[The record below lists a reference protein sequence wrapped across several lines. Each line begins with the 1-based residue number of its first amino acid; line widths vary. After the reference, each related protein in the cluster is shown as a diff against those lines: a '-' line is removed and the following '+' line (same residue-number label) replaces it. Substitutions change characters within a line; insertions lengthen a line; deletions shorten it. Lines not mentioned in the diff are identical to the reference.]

1 MINFEKKSKM
11 KNLTLTN
18 KNIPTLDFKESKLS
32 KKDITTINK
41 FKSLVINNG
50 DDGLREIS
58 QILNEKSLK
67 SFKVK
72 KSEFKKAD
80 RLLNDDI
87 KNAILIAYA
96 NIKKYHEK
104 QLEGLSIK
112 SIETTKGIKLWSEFR
127 PIDVVGLYVP
137 GGTAP
142 LFSSFLMQAIP
153 AIIAGC
159 KDIIVCTPPDKN
171 GKIDPTILWVANL
184 LNIKNIFK
192 VGGSQAIFA
201 MAYGTKSVPK
211 CLKIFGP
218 GNQYVTLAKILVS
231 NDVPI
236 DMPAGPSEVYVVSD
250 DENKTDIIA
259 SDLLSQLEHS
269 KDAKAVLVSKN
280 KSLIKNISKEIDL
293 QKNLLNRQNILKSS
307 QKNIYLV
314 NAAND
319 QQIVDFI
326 NINAPEHLILL
337 DEDFSKIVPY
347 INNAGSV
354 FCGKYSPESFGDYAS
369 GSNHTLPTARSAK
382 TYSGLSVKDFGK
394 IITFQTASPEGFV
407 NLAPTIK
414 ILAKAECLDAHAKA
428 VSIREKYAEQD
439 NIVKPRTSFIKRAT
453 NETSIFIN
461 LNIDGTGN
469 YNINTG
475 LKYFDHMLEQFAKHG
490 RFDITINSIGDLEID
505 EHHTIE
511 DVAIAL
517 GDAFK
522 QALGDR
528 KNIERYS
535 SNQSLVMDETIS
547 NVSID
552 MASRNLLKMKTSK
565 LREYVGDFPTEMF
578 EHFFISFVNTLSF
591 TCHIDTKGSNSHHI
605 VEATFKSFTRALSD
619 ALKENNKNIAST
631 KGVL

>member
-1 MINFEKKSKM
+1 M
-11 KNLTLTN
+11 KYIKLT
-18 KNIPTLDFKESKLS
+18 KNIPTLDFQESKMPI
-32 KKDITTINK
+32 KDINTVKK
-41 FKSLVINNG
+41 FKSLILDNG
-50 DDGLREIS
+50 DDGIREIS
-58 QILNEKSLK
+58 MLLNERPLK
-67 SFKVK
+67 NFKVSN
-72 KSEFKKAD
+72 SEFKKAD
-80 RLLNDDI
+80 KLLDDDI
-87 KNAILIAYA
+87 KNAILVAYS

-184 LNIKNIFK
+184 LNVKNIFK

-201 MAYGTKSVPK
+201 MTYGTKSIPK

-218 GNQYVTLAKILVS
+218 GNQYVTLAKMLVS
-231 NDVPI
+231 NEVSI

-337 DEDFSKIVPY
+337 DEDFSKIAPY

-394 IITFQTASPEGFV
+394 IITFQTATPEGFI
-407 NLAPTIK
+407 NLAPTVK
-414 ILAKAECLDAHAKA
+414 ILAKAECLDAHAHA
-428 VSIREKYAEQD
+428 VSIREKYAVQD

-453 NETSIFIN
+453 NETNIFIN

-517 GDAFK
+517 GNAFK

-528 KNIERYS
+528 QNIERYS

-631 KGVL
+631 KGIL

>member
-1 MINFEKKSKM
+1 M
-11 KNLTLTN
+11 KNLTLSN

-32 KKDITTINK
+32 KKDISTINK

-50 DDGLREIS
+50 DDGLKEIS
-58 QILNEKSLK
+58 QILNEKSLN
-67 SFKVK
+67 SFKVT

-104 QLEGLSIK
+104 QLKGLSVDD
-112 SIETTKGIKLWSEFR
+112 IETTKGIKLWSEFK
-127 PIDVVGLYVP
+127 PIDVIGLYVP

-159 KDIIVCTPPDKN
+159 NNIVVCTPPKKDGN
-171 GKIDPTILWVANL
+171 IDPAILWVANL

-192 VGGSQAIFA
+192 VGGSQAVFA
-201 MAYGTKSVPK
+201 MAYGTKSIPK

-218 GNQYVTLAKILVS
+218 GNQYVTEAKMLVS
-231 NDVPI
+231 KDVSI
-236 DMPAGPSEVYVVSD
+236 DMPAGPSEVYVVSN
-250 DENKTDIIA
+250 DENKLDIIA

-269 KDAKAVLVSKN
+269 KDAKAVLISQN
-280 KSLIKNISKEIDL
+280 KSLIKNISNEINI
-293 QKNLLNRQNILKSS
+293 QNNALNRQEILKSS
-307 QKNIYLV
+307 INNIYLV
-314 NAAND
+314 NASSD
-319 QQIVDFI
+319 QQIIDFI

-337 DEDFSKIVPY
+337 DNDFSKIAPY

-354 FCGKYSPESFGDYAS
+354 FCGNYSPESFGDYAS
-369 GSNHTLPTARSAK
+369 GSNHTLPTSGAAK

-394 IITFQTASPEGFV
+394 IITFQTATAEGFM
-407 NLAPTIK
+407 NLAPAVK
-414 ILAKAECLDAHAKA
+414 ILAEAENLDAHARA
-428 VSIREKYAEQD
+428 VDIREKYAIQD
-439 NIVKPRTSFIKRAT
+439 TYQKPRTSFIKRTT

-469 YNINTG
+469 YNVDTG

-490 RFDITINSIGDLEID
+490 SFDITINSIGDLEID

-522 QALGDR
+522 QALGER

-535 SNQSLVMDETIS
+535 SNESLVMDETIS

-552 MASRNLLKMKTSK
+552 MSSRNLLKMKTSK
-565 LREYVGDFPTEMF
+565 LREYVGDFPTEML

-591 TCHIDTKGSNSHHI
+591 TCHIDTRGTNSHHI
-605 VEATFKSFTRALSD
+605 VEATFKSFTRALSG
-619 ALKENNKNIAST
+619 ALIHNNKNIAST
-631 KGVL
+631 KGML

>member
-1 MINFEKKSKM
+1 M
-11 KNLTLTN
+11 KNLTLK

-32 KKDITTINK
+32 RKDINTINK
-41 FKSLVINNG
+41 FKSLVINDG
-50 DDGLREIS
+50 DNGLREIS
-58 QILNEKSLK
+58 KILKEKSLN
-67 SFKVK
+67 SFKVT

-80 RLLNDDI
+80 KLLNDDI

-112 SIETTKGIKLWSEFR
+112 DIETTKGVKLWSEFK
-127 PIDVVGLYVP
+127 PIDVIGLYIP

-159 KDIIVCTPPDKN
+159 NNIVVCTPPNKN
-171 GKIDPTILWVANL
+171 GNIDPAILWVADL

-192 VGGSQAIFA
+192 VGGSQAVFA
-201 MAYGTKSVPK
+201 MAYGTKSIPK

-218 GNQYVTLAKILVS
+218 GNQYVTEAKMLVS
-231 NDVPI
+231 KDISI
-236 DMPAGPSEVYVVSD
+236 DMPAGPSEVYVVSN
-250 DENKTDIIA
+250 DENKLDIIA

-269 KDAKAVLVSKN
+269 KDAKAVLISQN
-280 KSLIKNISKEIDL
+280 KSLIKNISSEINI
-293 QKNLLNRQNILKSS
+293 QNNALNRQEILKSS
-307 QKNIYLV
+307 INNIYLV
-314 NAAND
+314 NASSD
-319 QQIVDFI
+319 QQVIDFI

-337 DEDFSKIVPY
+337 DNDFSKIAPY

-354 FCGKYSPESFGDYAS
+354 FCGNYSPESFGDYAS
-369 GSNHTLPTARSAK
+369 GSNHTLPTSGAAK

-394 IITFQTASPEGFV
+394 IITFQTATAEGFM
-407 NLAPTIK
+407 NLAPAVK
-414 ILAKAECLDAHAKA
+414 ILAEAENLDAHAKA
-428 VSIREKYAEQD
+428 VDIREKYAIQD
-439 NIVKPRTSFIKRAT
+439 TYQKPRTSFIKRTT

-469 YNINTG
+469 YNVDTG

-490 RFDITINSIGDLEID
+490 SFDITINSIGDLEID

-522 QALGDR
+522 QALGER

-535 SNQSLVMDETIS
+535 SNESLVMDETIS

-552 MASRNLLKMKTSK
+552 MSSRNLLKMKTSK

-591 TCHIDTKGSNSHHI
+591 TCHIDTKGTNSHHI
-605 VEATFKSFTRALSD
+605 VEATFKSFTRALST
-619 ALKENNKNIAST
+619 ALIQNNKNIAST
-631 KGVL
+631 KGML

>member
-1 MINFEKKSKM
+1 M
-11 KNLTLTN
+11 KNLTLK

-32 KKDITTINK
+32 RKDINTINK
-41 FKSLVINNG
+41 FKSLVINDG
-50 DDGLREIS
+50 DNGLREIS
-58 QILNEKSLK
+58 KILKEKSLN
-67 SFKVK
+67 SFKVT

-80 RLLNDDI
+80 KLLNDDI

-112 SIETTKGIKLWSEFR
+112 DIETTKGIKLWSEFK
-127 PIDVVGLYVP
+127 PIDVIGLYIP

-159 KDIIVCTPPDKN
+159 NNIVVCTPPNKN
-171 GKIDPTILWVANL
+171 GNIDPAILWVADL

-192 VGGSQAIFA
+192 VGGSQAVFA
-201 MAYGTKSVPK
+201 MAYGTKSIPK

-218 GNQYVTLAKILVS
+218 GNQYVTEAKMLVS
-231 NDVPI
+231 KDISI
-236 DMPAGPSEVYVVSD
+236 DMPAGPSEVYVVSN
-250 DENKTDIIA
+250 DENKLDIIA

-269 KDAKAVLVSKN
+269 KDAKAVLISQN
-280 KSLIKNISKEIDL
+280 KSLIKNISNEINI
-293 QKNLLNRQNILKSS
+293 QNNALNRQEILKSS
-307 QKNIYLV
+307 INNIYLV
-314 NAAND
+314 NASSD
-319 QQIVDFI
+319 QQIIDFI

-337 DEDFSKIVPY
+337 DNDFSKIAPY

-354 FCGKYSPESFGDYAS
+354 FCGNYSPESFGDYAS
-369 GSNHTLPTARSAK
+369 GSNHTLPTSGAAK

-394 IITFQTASPEGFV
+394 IITFQTATAEGFM
-407 NLAPTIK
+407 NLGPVVK
-414 ILAKAECLDAHAKA
+414 ILAEAENLDAHAKA
-428 VSIREKYAEQD
+428 VDIRESYALQD
-439 NIVKPRTSFIKRAT
+439 TYQKPRTSFIKRTT

-469 YNINTG
+469 YNIDTG

-490 RFDITINSIGDLEID
+490 NFDITINSIGDLEID

-522 QALGDR
+522 QALGER

-535 SNQSLVMDETIS
+535 SNESLVMDETIS

-552 MASRNLLKMKTSK
+552 MSSRNLLKMKTSK
-565 LREYVGDFPTEMF
+565 LREYVGDFPTEML

-591 TCHIDTKGSNSHHI
+591 TCHIDTRGTNSHHI
-605 VEATFKSFTRALSD
+605 VEATFKSFTRALSG
-619 ALKENNKNIAST
+619 ALIHNNKNIAST
-631 KGVL
+631 KGML

>member
-1 MINFEKKSKM
+1 M
-11 KNLTLTN
+11 KNLTLR
-18 KNIPTLDFKESKLS
+18 KNIPTLDFKKSKLS
-32 KKDITTINK
+32 RKDINTINK

-58 QILNEKSLK
+58 KILKEKSLN
-67 SFKVK
+67 SFKVT

-80 RLLNDDI
+80 QLLNDDI

-112 SIETTKGIKLWSEFR
+112 NIETTKGVKLWSEFKA
-127 PIDVVGLYVP
+127 IDVVGLYIP

-142 LFSSFLMQAIP
+142 LFSSLLMQAIP

-159 KDIIVCTPPDKN
+159 NNIVVCTPPNKSGN
-171 GKIDPTILWVANL
+171 IDPAILWVASL
-184 LNIKNIFK
+184 LNIKNIYK

-201 MAYGTKSVPK
+201 MAYGTKSIPK

-218 GNQYVTLAKILVS
+218 GNQYVTEAKILVS
-231 NDVPI
+231 KDVSI
-236 DMPAGPSEVYVVSD
+236 DMPAGPSEVYVVSN
-250 DENKTDIIA
+250 DENKLDIIA

-269 KDAKAVLVSKN
+269 KDAKAVLISQN
-280 KSLIKNISKEIDL
+280 KSVIENISHEINIQNNSLTRQEIL
-293 QKNLLNRQNILKSS
+293 QSS
-307 QKNIYLV
+307 INNIYLV
-314 NAAND
+314 DASSD
-319 QQIVDFI
+319 QQVIDFI

-337 DEDFSKIVPY
+337 DNDFSKIAPY

-354 FCGKYSPESFGDYAS
+354 FCGNYSPESFGDYAS
-369 GSNHTLPTARSAK
+369 GSNHTLPTSGAAK

-394 IITFQTASPEGFV
+394 IITFQTATAEGFM
-407 NLAPTIK
+407 NLAPAVK
-414 ILAKAECLDAHAKA
+414 ILAEAESLDAHTKA
-428 VSIREKYAEQD
+428 VDIREKYAIQD
-439 NIVKPRTSFIKRAT
+439 TYQKPRTSFIKRTT

-469 YNINTG
+469 YNVDTG

-490 RFDITINSIGDLEID
+490 SFDITINSIGDLEID

-522 QALGDR
+522 QALGER

-535 SNQSLVMDETIS
+535 SNESLVMDETIS

-552 MASRNLLKMKTSK
+552 MSSRNLLKMKTSK

-591 TCHIDTKGSNSHHI
+591 TCHIDTKGTNSHHI
-605 VEATFKSFTRALSD
+605 VEATFKSFTRALST
-619 ALKENNKNIAST
+619 ALIQNNKNIAST
-631 KGVL
+631 KGML

>member
-1 MINFEKKSKM
+1 M
-11 KNLTLTN
+11 KNIRLT
-18 KNIPTLDFKESKLS
+18 KNIPTLDFQESKLS
-32 KKDITTINK
+32 RKDINTVK
-41 FKSLVINNG
+41 RFKSLVLDNG
-50 DDGLREIS
+50 DDGIREIS
-58 QILNEKSLK
+58 KLLKEKALNN
-67 SFKVK
+67 FKVTN
-72 KSEFKKAD
+72 SEFKQAD
-80 RLLNDDI
+80 KLLSDDI
-87 KNAILIAYA
+87 KNAILIAYS

-112 SIETTKGIKLWSEFR
+112 SIETTKGIKLWSEFK

-159 KDIIVCTPPDKN
+159 KNIIVCTPPDKN

-218 GNQYVTLAKILVS
+218 GNQYVTLAKMLVS
-231 NDVPI
+231 NNVSI

-250 DENKTDIIA
+250 DEDKIDIIA

-269 KDAKAVLVSKN
+269 KDAKAVLISKN
-280 KSLIKNISKEIDL
+280 KSLVKTISKEIDL
-293 QKNLLNRQNILKSS
+293 QKKLLNRQNILISS
-307 QKNIYLV
+307 LKNIYLV

-319 QQIVDFI
+319 QQIIDFI

-337 DEDFSKIVPY
+337 DEDFSKIAPY

-394 IITFQTASPEGFV
+394 IITFQTASTEGFI
-407 NLAPTIK
+407 NLAPTVK

-428 VSIREKYAEQD
+428 VSIREKYAEED
-439 NIVKPRTSFIKRAT
+439 NIVKPRTSFIKRDTKET
-453 NETSIFIN
+453 NIYIN

-511 DVAIAL
+511 DVAITL

-528 KNIERYS
+528 TNIERYS

-552 MASRNLLKMKTSK
+552 MASRNLLKMQTSK

-619 ALKENNKNIAST
+619 ALKQNNKNIAST
-631 KGVL
+631 KGIL

>member
-1 MINFEKKSKM
+1 M
-11 KNLTLTN
+11 KNIRLT
-18 KNIPTLDFKESKLS
+18 KNIPTLDFQESKLS
-32 KKDITTINK
+32 RKDINTVK
-41 FKSLVINNG
+41 RFKSLVLDNG
-50 DDGLREIS
+50 DDGIREIS
-58 QILNEKSLK
+58 KLLKEKALNN
-67 SFKVK
+67 FKVTN
-72 KSEFKKAD
+72 SEFKQAD
-80 RLLNDDI
+80 KLLSDDI
-87 KNAILIAYA
+87 KNAILIAYS

-112 SIETTKGIKLWSEFR
+112 SIETTKGIKLWSEFK

-159 KDIIVCTPPDKN
+159 KNIIVCTPPDKN

-218 GNQYVTLAKILVS
+218 GNQYVTLAKMLVS
-231 NDVPI
+231 NNVSI

-250 DENKTDIIA
+250 DEDKIDIIA

-269 KDAKAVLVSKN
+269 KDAKAVLISKN
-280 KSLIKNISKEIDL
+280 KSLVKTISKEIDL
-293 QKNLLNRQNILKSS
+293 QKKLLNRQNILISS
-307 QKNIYLV
+307 LKNIYLV

-319 QQIVDFI
+319 QQIIDFI

-337 DEDFSKIVPY
+337 DEDFSKIAPY

-394 IITFQTASPEGFV
+394 IITFQTASPEGFI
-407 NLAPTIK
+407 NLAPTVK

-428 VSIREKYAEQD
+428 VSIREKYAEED
-439 NIVKPRTSFIKRAT
+439 NIVKPRTSFIKRDT
-453 NETSIFIN
+453 KETSIYIN

-511 DVAIAL
+511 DVAITL

-528 KNIERYS
+528 TNIERYS

-619 ALKENNKNIAST
+619 ALKQNNKNIAST
-631 KGVL
+631 KGIL

>member
-1 MINFEKKSKM
+1 M
-11 KNLTLTN
+11 KNLTLR

-32 KKDITTINK
+32 RKDINTINK
-41 FKSLVINNG
+41 FKSLVINDG
-50 DDGLREIS
+50 DNGLREIS
-58 QILNEKSLK
+58 KILKEKSLN
-67 SFKVK
+67 SFKVT

-80 RLLNDDI
+80 KLLNDDI

-112 SIETTKGIKLWSEFR
+112 DIETTKGIKLWSEFK
-127 PIDVVGLYVP
+127 PIDVIGLYIP

-159 KDIIVCTPPDKN
+159 NNIVVCTPPNKN
-171 GKIDPTILWVANL
+171 GNIDPAILWVADL

-192 VGGSQAIFA
+192 VGGSQAVFA
-201 MAYGTKSVPK
+201 MAYGTKSIPK

-218 GNQYVTLAKILVS
+218 GNQYVTEAKMLVS
-231 NDVPI
+231 KDISI
-236 DMPAGPSEVYVVSD
+236 DMPAGPSEVYVVSN
-250 DENKTDIIA
+250 DENKLDIIA

-269 KDAKAVLVSKN
+269 KDAKAVLISQN
-280 KSLIKNISKEIDL
+280 KSLLKNISSEINI
-293 QKNLLNRQNILKSS
+293 QNNALNRQEILKSS
-307 QKNIYLV
+307 INNIYLV
-314 NAAND
+314 NASSD
-319 QQIVDFI
+319 QQVIDFI

-337 DEDFSKIVPY
+337 DNDFSKIAPY

-354 FCGKYSPESFGDYAS
+354 FCGNYSPESFGDYAS
-369 GSNHTLPTARSAK
+369 GSNHTLPTSGAAK

-394 IITFQTASPEGFV
+394 IITFQTATAEGFM
-407 NLAPTIK
+407 NLAPAVK
-414 ILAKAECLDAHAKA
+414 ILAEAENLDAHAKA
-428 VSIREKYAEQD
+428 VDIREKYAIQD
-439 NIVKPRTSFIKRAT
+439 TYQKPRTSFIKRTT

-469 YNINTG
+469 YNVDTG

-490 RFDITINSIGDLEID
+490 SFDITINSIGDLEID

-522 QALGDR
+522 QALGER

-535 SNQSLVMDETIS
+535 SNESLVMDETIS

-552 MASRNLLKMKTSK
+552 MSSRNLLKMKTSK

-591 TCHIDTKGSNSHHI
+591 TCHIDTKGTNSHHI
-605 VEATFKSFTRALSD
+605 VEATFKSFTRALST
-619 ALKENNKNIAST
+619 ALIQNNKNIAST
-631 KGVL
+631 KGML

>member
-1 MINFEKKSKM
+1 M
-11 KNLTLTN
+11 KYIKLT
-18 KNIPTLDFKESKLS
+18 KNIPILDFQESKIPI
-32 KKDITTINK
+32 KDINTVKK
-41 FKSLVINNG
+41 FKSLVLDNG
-50 DDGLREIS
+50 DDGIREIS
-58 QILNEKSLK
+58 KLLKEKSLK
-67 SFKVK
+67 NFKVTN
-72 KSEFKKAD
+72 SEFKKAD
-80 RLLNDDI
+80 KLLDDDI
-87 KNAILIAYA
+87 KNAILVAYS

-112 SIETTKGIKLWSEFR
+112 TIETTKGIKLWSEFR

-159 KDIIVCTPPDKN
+159 KNIIVCTPPDKN

-218 GNQYVTLAKILVS
+218 GNQYVTLAKMLVS
-231 NDVPI
+231 NNVSI

-250 DENKTDIIA
+250 DEDKIDIIA

-269 KDAKAVLVSKN
+269 KDAKAVLISKN
-280 KSLIKNISKEIDL
+280 KSLVKTISKEIDL
-293 QKNLLNRQNILKSS
+293 QKKLLNRQNILISS
-307 QKNIYLV
+307 LKNIYLV

-319 QQIVDFI
+319 QQIIDFI

-337 DEDFSKIVPY
+337 DEDFSKIAPY

-394 IITFQTASPEGFV
+394 IITFQTASPEGFI
-407 NLAPTIK
+407 NLAPTVK

-428 VSIREKYAEQD
+428 VSIREKYAEED
-439 NIVKPRTSFIKRAT
+439 NIVKPRTSFIKRDTKET
-453 NETSIFIN
+453 NIYIN

-511 DVAIAL
+511 DVAITL

-528 KNIERYS
+528 TNIERYS

-552 MASRNLLKMKTSK
+552 MASRNLLKMQTSK

-619 ALKENNKNIAST
+619 ALKQNNKNIAST
-631 KGVL
+631 KGIL

>member
-1 MINFEKKSKM
+1 M
-11 KNLTLTN
+11 KYIKLT
-18 KNIPTLDFKESKLS
+18 KNIPTLDFQESKMPI
-32 KKDITTINK
+32 KDINTVKK
-41 FKSLVINNG
+41 FKSLILNNG
-50 DDGLREIS
+50 DDGIREIS
-58 QILNEKSLK
+58 MLLNERPLK
-67 SFKVK
+67 NFKVSN
-72 KSEFKKAD
+72 SEFKKAD
-80 RLLNDDI
+80 KLLDDDI
-87 KNAILIAYA
+87 KNAILVAYS

-184 LNIKNIFK
+184 LNVKNIFK

-201 MAYGTKSVPK
+201 MTYGTKSIPK

-218 GNQYVTLAKILVS
+218 GNQYVTLAKMLVS
-231 NDVPI
+231 NEVSI

-293 QKNLLNRQNILKSS
+293 QKNSLNRQNILKSS

-314 NAAND
+314 NAASD
-319 QQIVDFI
+319 QQIIDFI

-394 IITFQTASPEGFV
+394 IITFQTASSEGFV

-528 KNIERYS
+528 QNIERYS

-578 EHFFISFVNTLSF
+578 QHFFISFVNTLSF

>member
-1 MINFEKKSKM
+1 M
-11 KNLTLTN
+11 KNIRLT
-18 KNIPTLDFKESKLS
+18 KNIPTLDFQESKLS
-32 KKDITTINK
+32 RKDINTVK
-41 FKSLVINNG
+41 RFKSLVLDNG
-50 DDGLREIS
+50 DDGIREIS
-58 QILNEKSLK
+58 KLLKEKALNN
-67 SFKVK
+67 FKVTN
-72 KSEFKKAD
+72 SEFKQAD
-80 RLLNDDI
+80 KLLSDDI
-87 KNAILIAYA
+87 KNAILIAYS

-112 SIETTKGIKLWSEFR
+112 SIETTKGIKLWSEFK
-127 PIDVVGLYVP
+127 PIDVIGLYVP

-159 KDIIVCTPPDKN
+159 KNIIVCTPPDKN

-218 GNQYVTLAKILVS
+218 GNQYVTLAKMLVS
-231 NDVPI
+231 NNVSI

-250 DENKTDIIA
+250 DEDKIDIIA

-269 KDAKAVLVSKN
+269 KDAKAVLISKN
-280 KSLIKNISKEIDL
+280 KSLVKTISKEIDL
-293 QKNLLNRQNILKSS
+293 QKKLLNRQNILISS
-307 QKNIYLV
+307 LKNIYLV

-319 QQIVDFI
+319 QQIIDFI

-337 DEDFSKIVPY
+337 DEDFSKIAPY

-394 IITFQTASPEGFV
+394 IITFQTASPEGFI
-407 NLAPTIK
+407 NLAPTVK

-428 VSIREKYAEQD
+428 VSIREKYAEED
-439 NIVKPRTSFIKRAT
+439 NIVKPRTSFIKRDT
-453 NETSIFIN
+453 KETSIYIN

-511 DVAIAL
+511 DVAITL

-528 KNIERYS
+528 TNIERYS

-552 MASRNLLKMKTSK
+552 MASRNLLKMQTSK

-619 ALKENNKNIAST
+619 ALKQNNKNIAST
-631 KGVL
+631 KGIL

>member
-1 MINFEKKSKM
+1 M
-11 KNLTLTN
+11 KYIKLT
-18 KNIPTLDFKESKLS
+18 KNIPTLDFQESKMPI
-32 KKDITTINK
+32 KDINTVKK
-41 FKSLVINNG
+41 FKSLILNNG
-50 DDGLREIS
+50 DDGIREIS
-58 QILNEKSLK
+58 MLLNERPLK
-67 SFKVK
+67 NFKVSN
-72 KSEFKKAD
+72 SEFKKAD
-80 RLLNDDI
+80 KLLDDDI
-87 KNAILIAYA
+87 KNAILVAYS

-184 LNIKNIFK
+184 LNVKNIFK

-201 MAYGTKSVPK
+201 MTYGTKSIPK

-218 GNQYVTLAKILVS
+218 GNQYVTLAKMLVS
-231 NDVPI
+231 NEVSI

-280 KSLIKNISKEIDL
+280 KSLIRNISKEIDL
-293 QKNLLNRQNILKSS
+293 QKNSLNRQNILKSS

-314 NAAND
+314 NAASD
-319 QQIVDFI
+319 QQIIDFI

-394 IITFQTASPEGFV
+394 IITYQTASSEGFV

-528 KNIERYS
+528 QNIERYS

>member
-1 MINFEKKSKM
+1 M
-11 KNLTLTN
+11 KNLTLR
-18 KNIPTLDFKESKLS
+18 KNIPTLDFKKSKLS
-32 KKDITTINK
+32 REDINTINK

-58 QILNEKSLK
+58 KILKEKSLN
-67 SFKVK
+67 SFKVT

-80 RLLNDDI
+80 QLLNDDI

-96 NIKKYHEK
+96 NIKKYHEI

-112 SIETTKGIKLWSEFR
+112 NIETTKGVKLWSEFK
-127 PIDVVGLYVP
+127 PIDVVGLYIP

-159 KDIIVCTPPDKN
+159 NNIVVCTPPNKSGN
-171 GKIDPTILWVANL
+171 IDPAILWVASL
-184 LNIKNIFK
+184 LNIKNIYK

-201 MAYGTKSVPK
+201 MAYGTKSIPK

-218 GNQYVTLAKILVS
+218 GNQYVTEAKILVS
-231 NDVPI
+231 KDVSI
-236 DMPAGPSEVYVVSD
+236 DMPAGPSEVYVVSN
-250 DENKTDIIA
+250 DENKLDIIA

-269 KDAKAVLVSKN
+269 KDAKAVLISQN
-280 KSLIKNISKEIDL
+280 KSVIENISHEIKIQNNSLTRQEIL
-293 QKNLLNRQNILKSS
+293 QSS
-307 QKNIYLV
+307 INNIYLV
-314 NAAND
+314 DASSD
-319 QQIVDFI
+319 QQVIDFI

-337 DEDFSKIVPY
+337 DNDFSKIAPY

-354 FCGKYSPESFGDYAS
+354 FCGNYSPESFGDYAS
-369 GSNHTLPTARSAK
+369 GSNHTLPTSGAAK

-394 IITFQTASPEGFV
+394 IITFQTATAEGFM
-407 NLAPTIK
+407 NLAPAVK
-414 ILAKAECLDAHAKA
+414 ILAEAESLDAHTKA
-428 VSIREKYAEQD
+428 VDIREKYAIQD
-439 NIVKPRTSFIKRAT
+439 TYQKPRTSFIKRTT

-469 YNINTG
+469 YNVDTG

-490 RFDITINSIGDLEID
+490 SFDITINSIGDLEID

-522 QALGDR
+522 QALGER

-535 SNQSLVMDETIS
+535 SNESLVMDETIS
-547 NVSID
+547 NVSVD
-552 MASRNLLKMKTSK
+552 MSSRNLLKMNTSK

-591 TCHIDTKGSNSHHI
+591 TCHIDTKGTNSHHI
-605 VEATFKSFTRALSD
+605 IEATFKSFTRALSA
-619 ALKENNKNIAST
+619 ALIQNNKNIAST
-631 KGVL
+631 KGML

>member
-1 MINFEKKSKM
+1 M
-11 KNLTLTN
+11 KYIKLT
-18 KNIPTLDFKESKLS
+18 KNIPTLDFQESKMPI
-32 KKDITTINK
+32 KDINTVKK
-41 FKSLVINNG
+41 FKSLILDNG
-50 DDGLREIS
+50 DDGIREIS
-58 QILNEKSLK
+58 MLLNERPLK
-67 SFKVK
+67 NFKVSN
-72 KSEFKKAD
+72 SEFKKAD
-80 RLLNDDI
+80 KLLDDDI
-87 KNAILIAYA
+87 KNAILVAYS

-159 KDIIVCTPPDKN
+159 KNIIVCTPPDKN

-184 LNIKNIFK
+184 LNVKNIFK

-201 MAYGTKSVPK
+201 MTYGTKSIPK

-218 GNQYVTLAKILVS
+218 GNQYVTLAKMLVS
-231 NDVPI
+231 NEVSI

-293 QKNLLNRQNILKSS
+293 QKNSLNRQNILKSS

-319 QQIVDFI
+319 QQIIDFI

-528 KNIERYS
+528 QNIERYS

>member
-1 MINFEKKSKM
+1 M
-11 KNLTLTN
+11 KNLILN
-18 KNIPTLDFKESKLS
+18 KNIPILDFKESDLS
-32 KKDITTINK
+32 KKDISAIKK

-58 QILNEKSLK
+58 KILKEKSINN
-67 SFKVK
+67 FKVK
-72 KSEFKKAD
+72 KSEFKNAD
-80 RLLNDDI
+80 KLLSESI
-87 KNAILIAYA
+87 KKAILVAYA

-104 QLEGLSIK
+104 QLEGLSIENV
-112 SIETTKGIKLWSEFR
+112 ETTKGIRLWSEFK
-127 PIDVVGLYVP
+127 PIDVVGLYIP

-159 KDIIVCTPPDKN
+159 NNIVVCTPPSKEGN
-171 GKIDPTILWVANL
+171 IDPAILWVAYL
-184 LNIKNIFK
+184 LNIKNVYK

-201 MAYGTKSVPK
+201 MAYGTKSIPK

-218 GNQYVTLAKILVS
+218 GNQYVTEAKMLVS
-231 NDVPI
+231 KDISI
-236 DMPAGPSEVYVVSD
+236 DMPAGPSEVYVVSND
-250 DENKTDIIA
+250 KNKIDIIA

-280 KSLIKNISKEIDL
+280 KSLIKNISDEINFQKKSLSRQEIL
-293 QKNLLNRQNILKSS
+293 QSS
-307 QKNIYLV
+307 INNIYLV
-314 NAAND
+314 NASDD
-319 QQIVDFI
+319 QQVIDFI

-337 DEDFSKIVPY
+337 DNDFSKIAPY

-354 FCGKYSPESFGDYAS
+354 FCGNYSPESFGDYAS
-369 GSNHTLPTARSAK
+369 GSNHTLPTAGAAK

-394 IITFQTASPEGFV
+394 IITFQTATPEGFM
-407 NLAPTIK
+407 NLAPTVK
-414 ILAKAECLDAHAKA
+414 TLAEAEYLDAHSKA
-428 VSIREKYAEQD
+428 VTIRERYALENTYQ
-439 NIVKPRTSFIKRAT
+439 VSRTSFIKRT
-453 NETSIFIN
+453 TKETSIFIN
-461 LNIDGTGN
+461 LNIDGIGN

-490 RFDITINSIGDLEID
+490 KFDITINSIGDLEID
-505 EHHTIE
+505 EHHSIE

-522 QALGDR
+522 LALGKR

-535 SNQSLVMDETIS
+535 SNESLVMDETIS

-605 VEATFKSFTRALSD
+605 IEATFKSFSRALSA
-619 ALKENNKNIAST
+619 ALAKNMNNNIAST
-631 KGVL
+631 KGIL

>member
-1 MINFEKKSKM
+1 M
-11 KNLTLTN
+11 KNLTLR

-32 KKDITTINK
+32 RKDINTINK

-50 DDGLREIS
+50 DDGLKEIS
-58 QILNEKSLK
+58 KILKEKPLN
-67 SFKVK
+67 SFKVT

-80 RLLNDDI
+80 KLLNDDI

-96 NIKKYHEK
+96 NIKKYHKK

-112 SIETTKGIKLWSEFR
+112 DIETTKGIKLWSEFK
-127 PIDVVGLYVP
+127 PIDVIGLYIP

-159 KDIIVCTPPDKN
+159 NNIVVCTPPNKN
-171 GKIDPTILWVANL
+171 GNIDPAILWVADL
-184 LNIKNIFK
+184 LNIKNIYK
-192 VGGSQAIFA
+192 VGGSQAVFA
-201 MAYGTKSVPK
+201 MAYGTKSIPK

-218 GNQYVTLAKILVS
+218 GNQYVTEAKMLVS
-231 NDVPI
+231 KDISI
-236 DMPAGPSEVYVVSD
+236 DMPAGPSEVYVVSN
-250 DENKTDIIA
+250 DENKLDIIA

-269 KDAKAVLVSKN
+269 KDAKAVLISQN
-280 KSLIKNISKEIDL
+280 KSVIKNISNEINI
-293 QKNLLNRQNILKSS
+293 QNNALNRQEILQSS
-307 QKNIYLV
+307 INNIYLI
-314 NAAND
+314 NASSD
-319 QQIVDFI
+319 QQVIDFI

-337 DEDFSKIVPY
+337 DNDFSKIAPY

-354 FCGKYSPESFGDYAS
+354 FCGNYSPESFGDYAS
-369 GSNHTLPTARSAK
+369 GSNHTLPTSGAAK

-394 IITFQTASPEGFV
+394 IITFQTATAEGFM
-407 NLAPTIK
+407 NLAPAVK
-414 ILAKAECLDAHAKA
+414 ILAEAENLDAHAKA
-428 VSIREKYAEQD
+428 VDIRESYALQD
-439 NIVKPRTSFIKRAT
+439 TYQKPRTSFIKRTT

-469 YNINTG
+469 YNVDTG

-490 RFDITINSIGDLEID
+490 SFDITINSIGDLEID

-522 QALGDR
+522 QALGER

-535 SNQSLVMDETIS
+535 SNESLVMDETIS

-552 MASRNLLKMKTSK
+552 MSSRNLLKMKTSK

-591 TCHIDTKGSNSHHI
+591 TCHIDTKGTNSHHI
-605 VEATFKSFTRALSD
+605 VEATFKSFTRALSA
-619 ALKENNKNIAST
+619 ALIQNNKNIAST
-631 KGVL
+631 KGML